1 VQPIRFS
8 LVGNRNA
15 IQQTQENNVRF
26 IIRTIAAG
34 AISIA
39 AKIIIKKMQE
49 KNQPEPTVQP
59 AE

>member
-1 VQPIRFS
+1 
-8 LVGNRNA
+8 
-15 IQQTQENNVRF
+15 VRF

-39 AKIIIKKMQE
+39 ARIIIKKIQE
-49 KNQPEPTVQP
+49 RDQPESPAQP

>member
-1 VQPIRFS
+1 MQPNRLS
-8 LVGNRNA
+8 PVGKLNA
-15 IQQTQENNVRF
+15 IQQTQENDVRF

-39 AKIIIKKMQE
+39 AKIIIKKIQD
-49 KNQPEPTVQP
+49 KKQPDPAAYP